1 MSYTLQYTYGSVT
14 KGGTY
19 WHYMFLY
26 QFCIEEWLKTN
37 NYNPDLL
44 EVVDGENDNLN
55 ITYNSEGI
63 FISVEKQNSVVEE
76 TRRVIVSHKI
86 EDKLLLEDFLKIM
99 NEIKTK
105 ILREHD
111 ETEKE
116 LEDEHREL
124 CNIEY
129 AMDHC

>member
-1 MSYTLQYTYGSVT
+1 
-14 KGGTY
+14 
-19 WHYMFLY
+19 MFLY